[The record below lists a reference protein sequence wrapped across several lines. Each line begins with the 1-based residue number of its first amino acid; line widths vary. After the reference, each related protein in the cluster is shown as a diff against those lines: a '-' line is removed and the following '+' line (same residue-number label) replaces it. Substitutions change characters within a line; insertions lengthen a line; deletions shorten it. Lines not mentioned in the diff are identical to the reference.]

1 MKNRKKVSA
10 AKSPAA
16 VLPLAKSPAAKQPAV
31 PPLAKLPFMFAAIMV
46 AGLLASLSVSCASTG
61 NFMPIS
67 QGETVIGTVQA
78 DFVARNTLKGRDAI
92 NIQAYIKLLEAAQ
105 SRYGRAAGQETAID
119 IRDIVWV
126 SGQAADNLNTEY
138 SATGKVVQ
146 IP

>member
-1 MKNRKKVSA
+1 VHIFILEVSLTRCVNVRLNCAANLPHENGGSFMKNRKT
-10 AKSPAA
+10 
-16 VLPLAKSPAAKQPAV
+16 LPLYI
-31 PPLAKLPFMFAAIMV
+31 AAITV
-46 AGLLASLSVSCASTG
+46 ALLLASLSVSCASTG

-92 NIQAYIKLLEAAQ
+92 NTQAYIKLLEAAQ
-105 SRYGRAAGQETAID
+105 ERYGRDMAFD

-126 SGQAADNLNTEY
+126 SGQAADNQNTEY
-138 SATGKVVQ
+138 SATGKVVK

>member
-1 MKNRKKVSA
+1 MKNRKK
-10 AKSPAA
+10 
-16 VLPLAKSPAAKQPAV
+16 LPLYLAATV
-31 PPLAKLPFMFAAIMV
+31 AALLV
-46 AGLLASLSVSCASTG
+46 AAMPVSCASTG

-92 NIQAYIKLLEAAQ
+92 NTQAYIKLLEAAQ
-105 SRYGRAAGQETAID
+105 GRYGKAAGQETAID

-126 SGQAADNLNTEY
+126 SGQSADNQNTEY
-138 SATGKVVQ
+138 SATGKVVR